1 MRRLPVQLR
10 LLRDAAPALQIEQV
24 VAKTAKRCV
33 MLLGVAPAGILAQ
46 EVEYG
51 CERAENVVRLDV
63 ELKGILG
70 HYSIV
75 RGGDKKKIK
84 RR

>member
-1 MRRLPVQLR
+1 
-10 LLRDAAPALQIEQV
+10 
-24 VAKTAKRCV
+24 
-33 MLLGVAPAGILAQ
+33 MLLGVAPAGALAQ

-63 ELKGILG
+63 ELKGMLG